1 MVATR
6 RTRVLWKLRRPFLP
20 SRSLFDG
27 HASLCVSSY
36 CISFA
41 CLLVG
46 CTNITRVRTQGR
58 ICSVTFCTA
67 TNTPEAPYKLGNDP
81 SSAEDHHYRVLQ
93 TMVCAQWMTT
103 FCDALIAC
111 LPASTIPLDSC
122 PKQAHGNHLSTNS
135 CPPRAADPD
144 ACYQK
149 LVELKNGETFNG
161 HLVNCDNFMNITL
174 REVYQTSADGD
185 RFWKLKECYIR
196 GSTVR
201 QPIPFFSPAFVWIS
215 QRRSWSV
222 LVCTGEPNP
231 TQPMQ
236 SLHAPD
242 KIPACTGYPAGRGE
256 RGAGTRARGKSELK
270 RDGRRS

>member
-1 MVATR
+1 MCFFILYFICMSSCRLYEYNTSSHSGANLQCHFLHSHQHTR
-6 RTRVLWKLRRPFLP
+6 SPIQTWK
-20 SRSLFDG
+20 RSF
-27 HASLCVSSY
+27 
-36 CISFA
+36 
-41 CLLVG
+41 
-46 CTNITRVRTQGR
+46 
-58 ICSVTFCTA
+58 
-67 TNTPEAPYKLGNDP
+67 K
-81 SSAEDHHYRVLQ
+81 SAKDHHSGVLQ

-242 KIPACTGYPAGRGE
+242 KILACTGYPAGRGE

-270 RDGRRS
+270 RDRRRS